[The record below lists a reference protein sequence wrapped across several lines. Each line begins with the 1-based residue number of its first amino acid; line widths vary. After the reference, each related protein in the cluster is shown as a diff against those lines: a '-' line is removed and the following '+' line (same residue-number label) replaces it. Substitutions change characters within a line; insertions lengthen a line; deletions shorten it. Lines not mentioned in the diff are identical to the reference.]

1 MHAGTNSFSER
12 GFLANQFALTHE
24 AEPDCVEYVKPV
36 ATTPGQEC
44 QVSGEEWIPFNHG
57 FGERLL
63 VLSVSAE
70 EGFDGSGQV
79 AQDPKPF
86 PASPCFDV
94 FCECSEILAQHGLC
108 IKRFFDNKHFGA
120 VDVKQFCKILLNLRP
135 HVRKKFATRKRLDA
149 VPDQLFAFE
158 NGDSQVL
165 HSGIDGHDAVWRDYF
180 FHCVELLLLGPTG
193 HGTSL
198 RIDSTSSSTSLKSET
213 YKSRTRVL

>member
-12 GFLANQFALTHE
+12 AFLASQFALTHE

-86 PASPCFDV
+86 PASPCLDV

-108 IKRFFDNKHFGA
+108 IKRFFDNKHFRAYRLAESKFWFAGTGFRLGYGVGLEFITVSA
-120 VDVKQFCKILLNLRP
+120 AEKFSRDILDLG
-135 HVRKKFATRKRLDA
+135 FATEPGRNW
-149 VPDQLFAFE
+149 FS
-158 NGDSQVL
+158 GL
-165 HSGIDGHDAVWRDYF
+165 HSFEGIDA
-180 FHCVELLLLGPTG
+180 
-193 HGTSL
+193 
-198 RIDSTSSSTSLKSET
+198 
-213 YKSRTRVL
+213 

>member
-1 MHAGTNSFSER
+1 MRFDKKSLSEASQASFSTRDGKTPVIARFLFMHAGTNSFSER
-12 GFLANQFALTHE
+12 GFLASQFALTHE

-94 FCECSEILAQHGLC
+94 FCECSEILAQHG
-108 IKRFFDNKHFGA
+108 
-120 VDVKQFCKILLNLRP
+120 
-135 HVRKKFATRKRLDA
+135 
-149 VPDQLFAFE
+149 
-158 NGDSQVL
+158 
-165 HSGIDGHDAVWRDYF
+165 
-180 FHCVELLLLGPTG
+180 
-193 HGTSL
+193 
-198 RIDSTSSSTSLKSET
+198 
-213 YKSRTRVL
+213 